1 MFKLTL
7 VMFAFAAVIVYTLQP
22 QEEDFGK
29 EYLTWGLKAPVN
41 KQQARLMRDDT
52 HDTAMLITIDDSV
65 KYINPVVC

>member
-1 MFKLTL
+1 MFKFIL
-7 VMFAFAAVIVYTLQP
+7 VMLGLAISVVYTLQP

>member
-1 MFKLTL
+1 MFKLFLT
-7 VMFAFAAVIVYTLQP
+7 MFAFAAVIVYTLQP
-22 QEEDFGK
+22 QEADFGR

>member
-7 VMFAFAAVIVYTLQP
+7 LMFAFAAVIVYTLQP

-65 KYINPVVC
+65 KYLNPVV